1 MTVHRLDAPAGADGC
16 PAPENVHTAAMD
28 GGPVYGTDA
37 TYLREVLREPDSCR
51 LRASKA
57 GMLPITSSADSKGRF
72 FFISGDLRVDEHGLL
87 TCMHTVRAPATHD
100 VPPGLPRTCT
110 LLGMHLYSCVA
121 GRIDLSGFRYG
132 CGSIIAYAMRSQP
145 QEMARAQMS
154 TSISQER

>member
-72 FFISGDLRVDEHGLL
+72 FFVAGDLRVDEHGLL
-87 TCMHTVRAPATHD
+87 TCMHTVRPSKLL
-100 VPPGLPRTCT
+100 GSCRTCCAVLCC
-110 LLGMHLYSCVA
+110 LLCPMHIPCWICICTARWRIWVDA
-121 GRIDLSGFRYG
+121 GVDAGAQPPMRRD
-132 CGSIIAYAMRSQP
+132 CSIGRE
-145 QEMARAQMS
+145 QEHG
-154 TSISQER
+154 